1 VTPQQKQEI
10 LSELLAS
17 YKALKGLMSHYETLT
32 DEVEDAEANIAYY
45 NKLIKW
51 AQTPWGTS
59 IEWIKME
66 WK

>member
-51 AQTPWGTS
+51 AQTP
-59 IEWIKME
+59 
-66 WK
+66 